1 MFINRN
7 NELLLLENDFEK
19 PYASLNFIFGRRRVG
34 KTFLVNEYMKNKNTL
49 YLSSFEITKDL
60 FFTNMKKII
69 DDFFHVNNNVI
80 INTSFELFKYISDQK
95 ISNKLV
101 LIIENIEN
109 IINIDKNFF
118 SDFIFSW
125 NKYLRHKNLQVILTS
140 STFSS
145 LSMQSIPNVKVDNIL
160 NLKNY
165 NFNELKQFFPKS
177 DEETL
182 RNIYSIFDT
191 NIELLKYYDENLDFY
206 ENIETLFLKNNSP
219 LFKFGIDLIKNE
231 LSDVS
236 TYLSILYAIS
246 MGNNKIGD
254 IASFINLKST
264 YITRYIQKLVDMMV
278 LEKKIPINDSPNS
291 SKFGRYEFTDTLVKF
306 WFSYVYPNFNL
317 ISQNQ
322 TSLILNDIKEN
333 LSNTFLLDTRKKIMI
348 TDIKNNYHE
357 IIGYKPIKID
367 SWWNNKDINIDL
379 IAYDSKYI
387 TFIDCKNDENSDLV
401 KLEQKLKIKSKS
413 FKTTLTKKYMIY

>member
-1 MFINRN
+1 M
-7 NELLLLENDFEK
+7 
-19 PYASLNFIFGRRRVG
+19 
-34 KTFLVNEYMKNKNTL
+34 
-49 YLSSFEITKDL
+49 
-60 FFTNMKKII
+60 
-69 DDFFHVNNNVI
+69 
-80 INTSFELFKYISDQK
+80 
-95 ISNKLV
+95 
-101 LIIENIEN
+101 
-109 IINIDKNFF
+109 
-118 SDFIFSW
+118 
-125 NKYLRHKNLQVILTS
+125 
-140 STFSS
+140 
-145 LSMQSIPNVKVDNIL
+145 
-160 NLKNY
+160 
-165 NFNELKQFFPKS
+165 
-177 DEETL
+177 
-182 RNIYSIFDT
+182 
-191 NIELLKYYDENLDFY
+191 
-206 ENIETLFLKNNSP
+206 
-219 LFKFGIDLIKNE
+219 
-231 LSDVS
+231 
-236 TYLSILYAIS
+236 
-246 MGNNKIGD
+246 D